1 MLFIFTIV
9 EWDIF
14 GKLVYRYMWYLFF
27 TMMEWEKVLDFIK
40 WSYDTSNFSK
50 REERLTFSYLYMR
63 TVSFPFSL
71 LIYFQ
76 DFWQTSERDFFQELF
91 KSRLK
96 KRWRRSRA
104 IVTVFYF
111 DLKTKQ
117 NVHQNQTLQTLP
129 ITIIRVC
136 ILQGV

>member
-117 NVHQNQTLQTLP
+117 NVHQNQTLQTLQ
-129 ITIIRVC
+129 ITTIRVC